1 MSGSRQNGVDVFCF
15 YHRIRK
21 VRFWALGLWAL
32 AACGAPGTTKFLEQK
47 GPRSPRFVLQGP
59 CAPSAVSSS
68 TPVDARQSTC
78 VRSLPAPTLVQTA
91 ASFDALFDVNCEK
104 PAIDFSQ
111 RRVLIIPARGASE
124 SFVFPNFISE
134 RSDAIEVGLVIRPQG
149 APPPDSMVL
158 LPLTPA
164 ALELRWCRSVCVEN
178 CDVAIP

>member
-1 MSGSRQNGVDVFCF
+1 MRGSRSNAVDVFCF
-15 YHRIRK
+15 YRRIRH
-21 VRFWALGLWAL
+21 VRSWTLGLWVL
-32 AACGAPGTTKFLEQK
+32 AACGAPGTTKVLEQN
-47 GPRSPRFVLQGP
+47 GPRSPRFVLQGQ

-68 TPVDARQSTC
+68 TLVDARQSTC
-78 VRSLPAPTLVQTA
+78 VRPLTAPTLVQTA
-91 ASFDALFDVNCEK
+91 ADFDALFDVNCAK

-111 RRVLIIPARGASE
+111 HRVLIIPARGASE
-124 SFVFPNFISE
+124 WFVFPNFVNVRSE
-134 RSDAIEVGLVIRPQG
+134 AMEVGLVIRPQG